1 MIFYAQIVK
10 PELRLKPINDSDL
23 TELVRL
29 RQNTDYKFEVTH
41 PRNYKFHK
49 KFFALLNL
57 GFANQDKIKDYT
69 EYRIIKTMQA
79 GFFKIIVTE
88 KGKVYY
94 PESIS
99 FSNMD
104 ELEFEQVYKT
114 VLDIICTETKLTS
127 GEIENELISFM

>member
-23 TELVRL
+23 TELVKL

-57 GFANQDKIKDYT
+57 GFANQDKFEHFE
-69 EYRIIKTMQA
+69 EYRAIKTMQA
-79 GFFKIIVTE
+79 GFFKLIVTE
-88 KGKVYY
+88 KGKVYL

-99 FSNMD
+99 FTNMD
-104 ELEFEQVYKT
+104 ELEFNEVYKT
-114 VLDIICTETKLTS
+114 VLDIICAETKLTGS
-127 GEIENELISFM
+127 EIENELLSFM